1 MGHAA
6 SQRALMDATKKRAQR
21 LETKGQ
27 SVDFKQLLRMELNGG
42 TTNIRNVGRQH
53 ALEALRSVAPFS
65 SFSEFNKTEGGD

>member
-27 SVDFKQLLRMELNGG
+27 SVDFKQLLYPQR
-42 TTNIRNVGRQH
+42 RQ
-53 ALEALRSVAPFS
+53 AARTGSAAQRGAVL
-65 SFSEFNKTEGGD
+65 SEFNKTEAGD